1 MKLTILGGGGFRV
14 PLVYSALLRDHDDGR
29 VTSVALYDT
38 DVRRLTAIA
47 RVLREQGAAHADAP
61 ALTLHTDL
69 DEALRGADFIFSA
82 IRVGGMAGRS
92 SDERIGA
99 AHGVIG
105 QETVGF
111 GGISYA
117 LRTLPVVMDLAER
130 IALLAPDAWVIN
142 FTNPAG
148 VVTEAMSRVLGDRV
162 IGICDSPIGLARRV
176 LGVLGLRSADA
187 TIGYAGLNHL
197 GWLRSLI
204 VDGRD
209 VLPDLFA
216 NPELIDTFEEGRLF
230 GREWLSALGAVP
242 NEYLHYYYFTREVKQ
257 ADQLASQSR
266 GTFLLEQQ
274 AQFFDELGGSG
285 LSALDDPAP
294 ADSGPGDRAL
304 QAESALQVGSALQAE
319 SALQVWDHTRME
331 RETTYMAA
339 NRRSVGMGERDPE
352 DLVSGGYENVAIAL
366 MRGIAHDQQARLILN
381 VRNRGTLAELDADAV
396 VEVPCIVDASGA
408 HPVSDTALPD
418 FGVGMVV
425 NAKYVERQ
433 TIEAALTGSK
443 TAAVRALAHH
453 PLVDSVTV
461 ARALLEDAIGEFPE
475 LAYLR

>member
-14 PLVYSALLRDHDDGR
+14 PLVYSALLRDHDAGR

-38 DVRRLTAIA
+38 DVRRLTAIS
-47 RVLREQGAAHADAP
+47 RVLREQASAHSDAP
-61 ALTLHTDL
+61 VVTLHSDL
-69 DEALRGADFIFSA
+69 DDALHGADFIFSA

-92 SDERIGA
+92 CDERIGA
-99 AHGVIG
+99 THGVIG

-117 LRTLPVVMDLAER
+117 LRTLPVVMELAER
-130 IALLAPDAWVIN
+130 IARLAPDAWVIN

-176 LGVLGLRSADA
+176 LGVLGLRSTDA
-187 TIGYAGLNHL
+187 TIDYAGLNHL

-216 NPELIDTFEEGRLF
+216 NPDLIETFEEGRLF

-257 ADQLASQSR
+257 ADQLAPQTR
-266 GTFLLEQQ
+266 GAYLVEQQ
-274 AQFFDELGGSG
+274 ARFFDELGRSG
-285 LSALDDPAP
+285 VGGAGELTSSGEVREPTTSAP
-294 ADSGPGDRAL
+294 
-304 QAESALQVGSALQAE
+304 
-319 SALQVWDHTRME
+319 SALQVWDRTRMD

-339 NRRSVGMGERDPE
+339 NRQSAGMGERDPD

-366 MRGIAHDQQARLILN
+366 MRGIAHDQRARLILN
-381 VRNRGTLAELDADAV
+381 VRNRGTLVELDADAV
-396 VEVPCIVDASGA
+396 VEVPCIVDALGA
-408 HPVSDTALPD
+408 HPVSGTALPD

-461 ARALLEDAIGEFPE
+461 ARTLLEDAIGEFPA
-475 LAYLR
+475 LAYLN

>member
-14 PLVYSALLRDHDDGR
+14 PLVYSALVRDHDAGR

-38 DVRRLTAIA
+38 DVRLLTAIA
-47 RVLREQGAAHADAP
+47 RVLREQGSAHADAP

-69 DEALRGADFIFSA
+69 DDALRGADFIFSA

-204 VDGRD
+204 VEGRD

-285 LSALDDPAP
+285 LSALDGPAP
-294 ADSGPGDRAL
+294 DDSGPGDRAL
-304 QAESALQVGSALQAE
+304 QAESALQI
-319 SALQVWDHTRME
+319 WDRTRME

-339 NRRSVGMGERDPE
+339 NRQSVGMGERDPQ

-418 FGVGMVV
+418 FGVGLVV

-443 TAAVRALAHH
+443 TAAVRALTHH
-453 PLVDSVTV
+453 PLIDSVSV

>member
-14 PLVYSALLRDHDDGR
+14 PLVYSALLRDHDAGR
-29 VTSVALYDT
+29 VTAVALYDT
-38 DVRRLTAIA
+38 DARRLTAIA
-47 RVLREQGAAHADAP
+47 RVLQEQASAHPDAP
-61 ALTLHTDL
+61 VVTLHTDL
-69 DEALRGADFIFSA
+69 DDALRGADFIFSA
-82 IRVGGMAGRS
+82 IRVGGMGGRAC
-92 SDERIGA
+92 DERIGA
-99 AHGVIG
+99 SHGVIG

-117 LRTLPVVMDLAER
+117 LRTLPVVMELTER
-130 IALLAPDAWVIN
+130 IAKLAPEAWVIN

-176 LGVLGLRSADA
+176 LGVLGLQSADA

-197 GWLRSLI
+197 GWLRSLT

-216 NPELIDTFEEGRLF
+216 SPDLIETFEEGRLF

-242 NEYLHYYYFTREVKQ
+242 NEYLHYYYFTREVRH
-257 ADQLASQSR
+257 ADQLAVQSR
-266 GTFLLEQQ
+266 GAYLVEQQ
-274 AQFFDELGGSG
+274 ARFFDELGHSD
-285 LSALDDPAP
+285 LA
-294 ADSGPGDRAL
+294 AL
-304 QAESALQVGSALQAE
+304 QNGSAPQVGSVPRVDSAPQVDSALQI
-319 SALQVWDHTRME
+319 WDRTRME

-339 NRRSVGMGERDPE
+339 NRESVGMGERDPD
-352 DLVSGGYENVAIAL
+352 DLISGGYENVAIAL
-366 MRGIAHDQQARLILN
+366 MRGIAHDQRARLILN
-381 VRNRGTLAELDADAV
+381 VRNRGTLDQLDADAV
-396 VEVPCIVDASGA
+396 VEVPCIVDSSGA
-408 HPVSDTALPD
+408 HPVSETTLPD

-453 PLVDSVTV
+453 PLVDSVTI
-461 ARALLEDAIGEFPE
+461 AGALLDDAMEEFGE